1 MILLIED
8 NEEDELLTLR
18 AFKKNNIANE
28 LVVVRDGAEALDFLF
43 IRGKYNDRNPRKQPQ
58 LILLDLKLPKI
69 SGLDVLKEIRSNPQ
83 TQLLPVVILTSS
95 SQEMDILNGYKNGA
109 NAFIRKPVNFE
120 QFCEAIKSLGLF
132 WLIMNKTPKME

>member
-43 IRGKYNDRNPRKQPQ
+43 IRGKYKDRNPRKQPQ

-132 WLIMNKTPKME
+132 WLIMNKIPKME